1 MTTKTDNFPIPYC
14 VVIIIVVIII
24 IIIIIIDVLI
34 AVESH
39 ILTY

>member
-24 IIIIIIDVLI
+24 IIIIIDVLI